1 MSPGQLVRPGQCRP
15 PRGPTVGLEVVPL
28 PLDLTPSGTTSR
40 PPLGQGTGSVHGSQL
55 TPARISSRRRAA
67 DPVK

>member
-28 PLDLTPSGTTSR
+28 PLDLTPSGTTSIQFAPCGPQRGLMR
-40 PPLGQGTGSVHGSQL
+40 PAS
-55 TPARISSRRRAA
+55 
-67 DPVK
+67 